1 MRRRNLI
8 LLAGI
13 ILASLIIV
21 IVVTTALTPDSTH
34 PAFAAAIAFMDA
46 AGRGDD
52 AAANAYLTP
61 EMEAY
66 VAANCPN
73 ESVSACVDGFTP
85 PDWGNLLKAVFR
97 RATPDGQHWNV
108 DLIATYEFGTGFS
121 GVCIYHRMEQ
131 DESGMWKVAGWAGF
145 LHCGDPASRDMVSN
159 PDTPNRA
166 P

>member
-1 MRRRNLI
+1 MSRRNLI
-8 LLAGI
+8 LFAGI
-13 ILASLIIV
+13 ILASLIVV
-21 IVVTTALTPDSTH
+21 IVVTAALTPDSTH
-34 PAFAAAIAFMDA
+34 PAFAAAIGFMDA

-52 AAANAYLTP
+52 AAASAYLSAD
-61 EMEAY
+61 MQAY

-73 ESVSACVDGFTP
+73 GSASACVDQFTP
-85 PDWGNLLKAVFR
+85 PEWGNLIKAVFR
-97 RATPDGQHWNV
+97 RATPDGQNWNV

-131 DESGMWKVAGWAGF
+131 DDSGAWQVAGWAGF
-145 LHCGDPASRDMVSN
+145 IHCGDPASREMATN